1 MVAPSG
7 PRIAARSPGTA
18 LRADYSG
25 RLVPGSL
32 LIVTHFYPP
41 SGMVAARRPAGLAKY
56 LRRLG
61 YDVTVLTSCA
71 WVDEPPGED
80 RPAGVVR
87 SGDLMASRLNW
98 RRENM
103 RAWTSGQSDYESGS
117 SRLAQVIVPDTALIT
132 WLPYLVPRGLRLA
145 RRRRFDCVITTSGPE
160 SAHLAG
166 LALGRE
172 HARGSPTCA
181 TAGASRPC
189 TTGQRELQERLDRGL
204 ERLVARRA
212 DLMTAVSEPLAADL
226 RDRLGADAHTVT
238 NGFDPDEVPAADGRE
253 PAARPDP
260 ALTGSHGR
268 MASSQRSP
276 APLLDAVRLLRDRGG
291 AERLEL
297 VFAGPLTSDE
307 RRLLEAPDLAG
318 VVRHVGN
325 LERAEALQLQREAD
339 GLLLL
344 TAGTRRG
351 EATGKLFEY
360 LGAERPVL
368 VLGDDSEAARIVRDA
383 GAGLAAPSADPEAIA
398 AALER
403 LAGDRAGR
411 GAARLL
417 LPRARPPLR
426 RAGRAGARAGAE
438 QDPVERLLHDAGQR
452 APGPP
457 GPVDEPAA
465 RAQLAVGREL
475 RGARVE
481 RGGAWR
487 GWCGSGAGSR
497 PGRRTGARSRGGGS
511 RARPRARAARASLAR
526 ARPGRSPSPRS
537 PAGRCRSRRR
547 PRTGPAASGWSP

>member
-1 MVAPSG
+1 M
-7 PRIAARSPGTA
+7 
-18 LRADYSG
+18 
-25 RLVPGSL
+25 PGSL

-80 RPAGVVR
+80 RAAGVVR

-117 SRLAQVIVPDTALIT
+117 SRLAQAIVPDTALMT

-160 SAHLAG
+160 SVHLAG
-166 LALGRE
+166 LALGRSAAWIADLRDGWGFE
-172 HARGSPTCA
+172 TLHDWPTGLQGS
-181 TAGASRPC
+181 
-189 TTGQRELQERLDRGL
+189 LDRGL

-212 DLMTAVSEPLAADL
+212 DLMTAVSEPLTADL
-226 RDRLGADAHTVT
+226 RARLGADAHTVT
-238 NGFDPDEVPAADGRE
+238 NGFDPDEVPARTGSS
-253 PAARPDP
+253 PLLDP
-260 ALTGSHGR
+260 ARRSLVHTGR

-276 APLLDAVRLLRDRGG
+276 APLLDALRMLRERGA
-291 AERLEL
+291 AERVEL
-297 VFAGPLTSDE
+297 VFAGPLTSGE

-325 LERAEALQLQREAD
+325 LERAEALRLQREAD

-368 VLGDDSEAARIVRDA
+368 VLGEDSEAARIVRDA

-403 LAGDRAGR
+403 LPQRVPD
-411 GAARLL
+411 AA
-417 LPRARPPLR
+417 PRAYSYPELAR
-426 RAGRAGARAGAE
+426 RFAELIELARE
-438 QDPVERLLHDAGQR
+438 
-452 APGPP
+452 
-457 GPVDEPAA
+457 
-465 RAQLAVGREL
+465 
-475 RGARVE
+475 
-481 RGGAWR
+481 
-487 GWCGSGAGSR
+487 
-497 PGRRTGARSRGGGS
+497 
-511 RARPRARAARASLAR
+511 RARNRIR
-526 ARPGRSPSPRS
+526 
-537 PAGRCRSRRR
+537 
-547 PRTGPAASGWSP
+547 